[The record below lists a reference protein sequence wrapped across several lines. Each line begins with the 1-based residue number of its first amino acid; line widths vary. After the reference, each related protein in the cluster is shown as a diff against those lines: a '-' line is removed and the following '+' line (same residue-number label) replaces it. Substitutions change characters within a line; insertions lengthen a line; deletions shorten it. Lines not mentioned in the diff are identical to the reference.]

1 MRPWQ
6 VISRRRI
13 VEKDP
18 WLRLYEEEVE
28 LPNGRR
34 IPDYLTSEEPDVA
47 MMFAVTTDDHVL
59 LVEQYKHGIRGV
71 ALDLPAGYVDP
82 DEDPFDAARRELE
95 EETGHRGADWT
106 PLGAYYYSENR
117 HQSRFHYYLLRGA
130 EPTGRVH
137 LDETE
142 ELVVHRMPLAGIPDL
157 IASGRVCGIHSA
169 LGLYRGLDALGR
181 GPSSHSEMR

>member
-1 MRPWQ
+1 MKKVLFINACARPCSRSCELARHVLNRLPGQ
-6 VISRRRI
+6 V
-13 VEKDP
+13 EE
-18 WLRLYEEEVE
+18 LRLYEEEVQ

-34 IPDYLTSEEPDVA
+34 IPDYLTTEEPEVA

-82 DEDPFDAARRELE
+82 GEDPFDAAR
-95 EETGHRGADWT
+95 
-106 PLGAYYYSENR
+106 NR

-142 ELVVHRMPLAGIPDL
+142 ELIVHRMPLAEMPEL
-157 IASGRVCGIHSA
+157 LASGRVCGIHSA

-181 GPSSHSEMR
+181 GPSSHSEKR